1 MSPIIPIITLRLAT
15 PTTSAI
21 TSLTGRPS
29 MARRSSKRSVVRG
42 AFVPLRVRHTVGGR
56 GITDKRL
63 DGSNERS
70 SAPSPERAVAFTLVP
85 TFCMIP
91 GPPRLCMCSDATP
104 ARMMG
109 PGQPAR
115 TARSATNGSQPSSSG
130 RSSHATAAPGPR
142 SGLTP
147 TARTPASSSVSG
159 APASRTHS
167 ASLRGL
173 AAASGVAPVV
183 VDPMGVFDGLRATGG
198 QVVEPRVRP
207 AAIPQ
212 RRGRTCSGST
222 RRAGR
227 EVWCGASS
235 LTPSNPLRRG
245 FG

>member
-1 MSPIIPIITLRLAT
+1 M
-15 PTTSAI
+15 
-21 TSLTGRPS
+21 
-29 MARRSSKRSVVRG
+29 
-42 AFVPLRVRHTVGGR
+42 RHTVGGR

-85 TFCMIP
+85 TFLYDT
-91 GPPRLCMCSDATP
+91 G
-104 ARMMG
+104 
-109 PGQPAR
+109 
-115 TARSATNGSQPSSSG
+115 
-130 RSSHATAAPGPR
+130 ATAAMYVLGRDTGSDDGTGSAGTNGEIGDERLPTVQLGSFLARDGSAGPR

-167 ASLRGL
+167 ASLRRG
-173 AAASGVAPVV
+173 S
-183 VDPMGVFDGLRATGG
+183 R
-198 QVVEPRVRP
+198 RP
-207 AAIPQ
+207 AASRRLWSIQWASSTGFGRLADRSSNHGSAQRRFPQ

>member
-1 MSPIIPIITLRLAT
+1 
-15 PTTSAI
+15 
-21 TSLTGRPS
+21 
-29 MARRSSKRSVVRG
+29 
-42 AFVPLRVRHTVGGR
+42 VRHTVGGR

-130 RSSHATAAPGPR
+130 RSSHATAPGPR

-167 ASLRGL
+167 ASLRRG
-173 AAASGVAPVV
+173 S
-183 VDPMGVFDGLRATGG
+183 R
-198 QVVEPRVRP
+198 RP
-207 AAIPQ
+207 AASRRLWSIQWASSTGFGRLADRSSNHGSAQRRFPQ